1 MFFLPLTILGLCK
14 PGVTG
19 RQCDRCAV
27 DHWKYE
33 RDGCTPCNCNQGYS
47 RAGTGCNPQT
57 GQCVCLP
64 GVIGD
69 RCESCPNRWVLTED
83 GCMEC
88 NNCHHALLD
97 VTDKLR
103 DQIDGVLQD
112 FQTVTMSF
120 FTSQKLN
127 YYDLLADELEP
138 KVQALDPKSVNLLPS
153 QKLNS
158 ELEAAS
164 KAYAKQVNQTLN
176 NALDIQSRSGIL
188 LTNVSAVHTEAL
200 GSVEQANAALAAVDA
215 LSQNLEATASTKI
228 DSALEQAKQ
237 ILNKINATEIELQSN
252 ELVLDKS
259 RQLYEEVDK
268 LVDPIKQQNKSLNA
282 LKNEVGMFSDK
293 LEDLFNWSEKSQTQS
308 ADVERLNVG
317 NKRAYDNSKFDTVS
331 EQQQDSEK
339 NIKEA
344 GNFLIN
350 GKLTLDQIDTKLE
363 DLSGALQELKLVNK
377 GVDKYLPERDEE
389 HKNAESLTQQA
400 EQRAA
405 ELKVQA
411 ENLAN
416 QYADMLSSKLPAIE
430 AATAYSNIVNAVQ
443 AAEQLSQDATDDA
456 SNATQITN
464 GLGERAATAGIQS
477 AELLKK
483 ARQALD
489 KVKNELEPR
498 LNGSAGKVQDI
509 SQLNA
514 ATDAQLT
521 DINILISKLPAETQR
536 DVWKNSNSNAS
547 DALEI
552 LHNVLEI
559 LEPVSKQTP
568 KELEKARNISRDVD
582 ITHKEISQANNQ
594 LDNVD
599 TTVPKLGELAND
611 IEEQQ
616 QRVGEQSQ
624 QLGQDIENLKGQIEA
639 ARRTANNIKVGV
651 QFTPSTVLELKTPE
665 QAPLLA
671 TKTKLSTF
679 FKTKE
684 PNGFLLYLGNDN
696 KTNQK
701 NTDFVALEIVNGYP
715 IATIDLG
722 NGPERITSDKHV
734 ADGKWYQA
742 IFDRLG
748 SSAKLT
754 IREELPS
761 GESVEHSKSTNLVG
775 ANNVLHVDRNSRLF
789 VGGYPGPSDFT
800 APDDIR
806 SNSFRGDI
814 EDLRIGNENV
824 GLWNFVFAE
833 ENKQGAHER
842 DILLEE
848 QTPVTGLRFKGNGF
862 VQLKASPF
870 NFKTRSSVQFRF
882 KAAKDSSNG
891 LLFFYGR
898 DRHYMSIELVN
909 GAIFFRFKLGNEKI
923 SSGSQDRYNDNEW
936 HRVVAERDGR
946 RGLLKVD
953 DTIIFQEEAPQGAEE
968 EMPKLRYIYFGGYPA
983 KRNHSEI
990 DEPNFDG
997 CIDDVTISGYKVDL
1011 TQYVNGTGIVEG
1023 CPDKY
1028 STSLSYPPNEYGF
1041 LRIADISSENNFY
1054 LVLRFKTRSPE
1065 GVLFY
1070 ATNHD
1075 QSSTIGLT
1083 IDNGY
1088 LTLRSMGGELILDQR
1103 QYNDGEDHVV
1113 TVHHD
1118 SNQLR
1123 LTVDDSDDKRYD
1135 KKYLAACSLII

>member
-1 MFFLPLTILGLCK
+1 MVKIYLYIVYIYNLTLSGLCK

-69 RCESCPNRWVLTED
+69 RCEACPNRWVLTED

-97 VTDKLR
+97 VTDRLR

-112 FQTVTMSF
+112 FQTVTMAF

-127 YYDLLADELEP
+127 YYDVLADELTP
-138 KVQALDPKSVNLLPS
+138 KVQALDPTTVNLLPS

-188 LTNVSAVHTEAL
+188 LTNVTAVHEEAL
-200 GSVEQANAALAAVDA
+200 GSVEQARDAIAAVDA

-228 DSALEQAKQ
+228 DAALEQAKQ
-237 ILNKINATEIELQSN
+237 ILNKINSTQIELQSN

-268 LVDPIKQQNKSLNA
+268 LVEPIKQQNKSLNA
-282 LKNEVGMFSDK
+282 LKNEIGEFSDK
-293 LEDLFNWSEKSQTQS
+293 LEDLFSWSEQSQTQS

-350 GKLTLDQIDTKLE
+350 GELTLEQIDTKLE
-363 DLSGALQELKLVNK
+363 DLRGALQELKLVNK
-377 GVDKYLPERDEE
+377 GVDEYLPERDAD
-389 HKNAESLTQQA
+389 HKEAEALTEQA

-411 ENLAN
+411 ENLAH
-416 QYADMLSSKLPAIE
+416 QYADMMSSKEPAIE

-443 AAEQLSQDATDDA
+443 AAETLSQDATNDA

-464 GLGERAATAGIQS
+464 GIGERAANADEQS
-477 AELLKK
+477 AELLLK
-483 ARQALD
+483 ARQALL

-498 LNGSAGKVQDI
+498 LNGSAGKVQNI

-514 ATDAQLT
+514 ATDAQLAE
-521 DINILISKLPAETQR
+521 INVLISQLPAETLR
-536 DVWKNSNSNAS
+536 DVWKNSNSNAT
-547 DALEI
+547 DALDI
-552 LHNVLEI
+552 LQNVLEI
-559 LEPVSKQTP
+559 LEPVSNQTP

-582 ITHKEISQANNQ
+582 ITNKEIAQANNQ

-599 TTVPKLGELAND
+599 TSVPKLSELAD
-611 IEEQQ
+611 EIEEQQ

-624 QLGQDIENLKGQIEA
+624 QLGQDIEHLKEKIES
-639 ARRTANNIKVGV
+639 ARRIANNIKVGV
-651 QFTPSTVLELKTPE
+651 QFKPSTVLELKTPE

-679 FKTKE
+679 FRTNE

-754 IREELPS
+754 IREELPN
-761 GESVEHSKSTNLVG
+761 GESLEHSKSSNLVG

-789 VGGYPGPSDFT
+789 VGGLPGPSDFS

-814 EDLRIGNENV
+814 EDLRIGNEKV

-833 ENKQGAHER
+833 ENKDGARER
-842 DILLEE
+842 DVLLEE
-848 QTPVTGLRFKGNGF
+848 QAPVTGLRFKGNGF

-882 KAAKDSSNG
+882 KAAKDAGNG

-898 DRHYMSIELVN
+898 DRHYMSIELVD
-909 GAIFFRFKLGNEKI
+909 GAIVFRFKLGDEKV

-936 HRVVAERDGR
+936 HRVVASRDGR

-953 DTIIFQEEAPQGAEE
+953 DIIISQDEAPAGADE
-968 EMPKLRYIYFGGYPA
+968 EMPKVKRLYFGGFPGR
-983 KRNHSEI
+983 RNHSEI
-990 DEPNFDG
+990 VEQNFDG

-1011 TQYVNGTGIVEG
+1011 TTYVNGTGFVEG

-1028 STSLSYPPNEYGF
+1028 STSLSYPPHEYGF
-1041 LRIADISSENNFY
+1041 LRIADITSVNNFY
-1054 LVLRFKTRSPE
+1054 VVLRFKTRSPD

-1070 ATNHD
+1070 AANHD

-1088 LTLRSMGGELILDQR
+1088 LTLRSMGGELVLDQR

-1118 SNQLR
+1118 NSQLR
-1123 LTVDDSDDKRYD
+1123 LSVDDIDDKR
-1135 KKYLAACSLII
+1135 